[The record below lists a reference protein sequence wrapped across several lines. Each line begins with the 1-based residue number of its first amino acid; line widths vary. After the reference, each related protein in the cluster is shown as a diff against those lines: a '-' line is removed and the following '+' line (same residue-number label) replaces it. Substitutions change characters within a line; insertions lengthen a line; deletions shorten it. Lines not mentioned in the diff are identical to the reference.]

1 MKKVLIISYY
11 FPPNPEIGGWRIRGL
26 AQYLPYFSWQPIIL
40 TKNLPNNSN
49 LKYNIIRTSNFEY
62 DSVNSFKK
70 RIGFDTKK
78 TIKKQ
83 VGKSDLKNKKTLLDI
98 LLDFAVEII
107 AYPDQHKIW
116 YSHAFELGD
125 KLLTSESIDAII
137 SSSTP
142 MISHIIAHDLK
153 KKHDVPWIADLR
165 DLWTQ
170 NHYNSYS
177 CIRKSFE
184 KKLEIETLATSD
196 AITTVSN
203 NLVLELK
210 NLHKEKSVYSI
221 PNGFDLDEFND
232 PKTYFANKFT
242 ITHTGSL
249 YKGKR
254 DPSKLFKA
262 LHELI
267 EEQKIDREQIEVFF
281 YGPPEDWMK
290 QEIEKYDLKGIIF
303 DCGLVS
309 RDIALLKQKESQ
321 LLLIL
326 QWDHPSEIGV
336 YTGKLFDY
344 LAAKRPILAIGGQK
358 GVINELLEE
367 TEVGFF
373 VSSVEDVKDVIT
385 EYYNEYKLNNQVSY
399 KGNILKI
406 KKYSQKEMARKFAEI
421 LNAIS
426 K

>member
-1 MKKVLIISYY
+1 M
-11 FPPNPEIGGWRIRGL
+11 
-26 AQYLPYFSWQPIIL
+26 
-40 TKNLPNNSN
+40 
-49 LKYNIIRTSNFEY
+49 
-62 DSVNSFKK
+62 
-70 RIGFDTKK
+70 
-78 TIKKQ
+78 
-83 VGKSDLKNKKTLLDI
+83 
-98 LLDFAVEII
+98 
-107 AYPDQHKIW
+107 
-116 YSHAFELGD
+116 
-125 KLLTSESIDAII
+125 
-137 SSSTP
+137 
-142 MISHIIAHDLK
+142 
-153 KKHDVPWIADLR
+153 
-165 DLWTQ
+165 
-170 NHYNSYS
+170 
-177 CIRKSFE
+177 
-184 KKLEIETLATSD
+184 
-196 AITTVSN
+196 
-203 NLVLELK
+203 
-210 NLHKEKSVYSI
+210 
-221 PNGFDLDEFND
+221 
-232 PKTYFANKFT
+232 
-242 ITHTGSL
+242 
-249 YKGKR
+249 
-254 DPSKLFKA
+254 
-262 LHELI
+262 HELI